1 MTSTIAK
8 PMARLRDALLGFAL
22 LAAGATAHAVVLV
35 EQQFAN
41 GLGVFSASGS
51 VSLVSD
57 GARLRGGSSPGRLS
71 LPLRSTSGYTR
82 FTLTVTRAT
91 SGLDTGETATLIAGI
106 NGNSRTLESTSSAS
120 GTTTF
125 SLGDGIV
132 NLSLGFAIHAS
143 SLLETYTISSVKLEA
158 EPLNGCE
165 PNCTPTNGTTLVP
178 DASWTCGM
186 PNGIPDPTGGTVVLG
201 ALLNN
206 SAPVA
211 VGNTPYGARRVTP
224 SSGGTT
230 IGGRFGSGTVVGGTY
245 DTDVTLPSGAREHE
259 GRYVLRSSAGT
270 LVCLRTCGVAES
282 TNDTRFVAS
291 FEAPSSSSLQWLNAG
306 TYVGRRKVNSS
317 GGVELTVFEV
327 SPVPNPAHA
336 TRRVPADTGLR
347 QQDWNCSYPPATAA
361 QGTQVLSASVSIG
374 SSLSVGS
381 SKSGSRNIIPIT
393 GGSLSG
399 SLVSGTVNAGGADY
413 QLNPGG
419 GLQIE
424 ARYTLRAS
432 NGETVVVRNCGNF
445 ASGDLTRVMFE
456 ARSGGAY
463 AALNDRQFVGTI
475 TPGLG
480 RVTIRVF
487 DQR

>member
-1 MTSTIAK
+1 MKTSFLSHLH
-8 PMARLRDALLGFAL
+8 RGLLGVALLGAT
-22 LAAGATAHAVVLV
+22 LAAQAVVLV

-41 GLGVFSASGS
+41 GLGAFSSTGS
-51 VSLVSD
+51 TSLVSD
-57 GARLRGGSSPGRLS
+57 GVRLRGGSSPGRLS

-91 SGLDTGETATLIAGI
+91 SGLDTGETATIIAGI
-106 NGNSRTLESTSSAS
+106 NGNSRTLESTASAS

-132 NLSLGFAIHAS
+132 NLSLGFAINAS
-143 SLLETYTISSVKLEA
+143 SVLETYTITSVKLEA
-158 EPLNGCE
+158 EPLSGCE
-165 PNCTPTNGTTLVP
+165 PNCTPTTGTTLVP
-178 DASWTCGM
+178 DSTWTCGM

-201 ALLNN
+201 GLLSN
-206 SAPVA
+206 SAPLA

-224 SSGGTT
+224 NSGGTT
-230 IGGRFGSGTVVGGTY
+230 VGGRFGNGTIVGGTY

-270 LVCLRTCGVAES
+270 LVYLRTCGVAES
-282 TNDTRFVAS
+282 ASETRFVAS
-291 FEAPSSSSLQWLNAG
+291 FEAPSSSSLQWLNSG

-317 GGVELTVFEV
+317 GAVELTVFEV

-336 TRRVPADTGLR
+336 IRRVPADTGVR
-347 QQDWNCSYPPATAA
+347 QQDWNCSYPPATAT
-361 QGTQVLSASVSIG
+361 QGTLALTATVSIG

-424 ARYTLRAS
+424 ARYTLKAS
-432 NGETVVVRNCGNF
+432 NGETIVVRNCGNF
-445 ASGDLTRVMFE
+445 ASGDLTKVMFE
-456 ARSGGAY
+456 AKSDGAY
-463 AALNDRQFVGTI
+463 AGLNDRQFVGTI

-480 RVTIRVF
+480 RVTIRVYN
-487 DQR
+487 QQ

>member
-1 MTSTIAK
+1 MTDAIATFG
-8 PMARLRDALLGFAL
+8 ATRRALLGLTLFA
-22 LAAGATAHAVVLV
+22 AAAAAHAVVLV
-35 EQQFAN
+35 EQQFAH

-51 VSLVSD
+51 TSLVSD
-57 GARLRGGSSPGRLS
+57 GVRLRGGSSPGRLS

-106 NGNSRTLESTSSAS
+106 NGNSRTLESTRSAS
-120 GTTTF
+120 GTTVFT
-125 SLGDGIV
+125 LGDGIV
-132 NLSLGFAIHAS
+132 TLSLGFAINAS
-143 SLLETYTISSVKLEA
+143 SVLETYTITSVKLEA
-158 EPLNGCE
+158 EPLSGCE
-165 PNCTPTNGTTLVP
+165 PDCTPTTGTTLVP

-201 ALLNN
+201 AVLNN

-211 VGNTPYGARRVTP
+211 VGNTPYGSRRVTP
-224 SSGGTT
+224 STGGTT
-230 IGGRFGSGTVVGGTY
+230 IGGRFGSGSIVGGTY
-245 DTDVTLPSGAREHE
+245 DTDITLPSGAREHK

-270 LVCLRTCGVAES
+270 LVYLRTCGVAES
-282 TNDTRFVAS
+282 ASDTRFVAS
-291 FEAPSSSSLQWLNAG
+291 FEAPSSNTLQWLNSG
-306 TYVGRRKVNSS
+306 TYVGRHKVNSS
-317 GGVELTVFEV
+317 GKVELTVFEV
-327 SPVPNPAHA
+327 SPAPNPAHA
-336 TRRVPADTGLR
+336 IRRVPADTGVR
-347 QQDWNCSYPPATAA
+347 QQDWNCSYPPATAT
-361 QGTQVLSASVSIG
+361 QGTQVLSASVNIG

-399 SLVSGTVNAGGADY
+399 TLISGTVNAGGADY

-432 NGETVVVRNCGNF
+432 NGETIVVRNCGNF
-445 ASGDLTRVMFE
+445 ASGDLTKVMVE
-456 ARSGGAY
+456 AKSDGAY
-463 AALNDRQFVGTI
+463 AGLNDRQFVGTI

-487 DQR
+487 EQR